1 MSTNVATANLR
12 LTADTG
18 AAKAAIRAA
27 VGDIRAQLQT
37 VARPVRIDVRA
48 DQARLDAQVQA
59 IKTKFQGLGTDLRTL
74 LQVDVSALRSV
85 LSLIGRQVTDLRDI
99 ENRLRTSGSGGGGG
113 RGGGT
118 GGGSPGV
125 SNAYAAQLRALQGDL
140 RAGATS
146 TAAFDAATRALK
158 ASIDSE
164 IASLRNLGPLTRD
177 QQAKLDA
184 LRATSGQA
192 STALRQLADQQARA
206 AQAGAQNAA
215 RAQAEAVGRLGRE
228 LQAATSQYERGGL
241 SLRGYLR
248 EMERIRTAGQG
259 MAAGLQAGTRE
270 ALALERVMGGLSRN
284 TGRINDQSITKIRA
298 DLAAARAEFERAT
311 AAAGR
316 FVDKRA
322 AINAYEASM
331 RGLQDR
337 IRQVGERSTVTA
349 GQVRTLNQISAQV
362 RSGLNT
368 INNVPSGAGFA
379 GGIMAALKQ
388 LPQFAQVAGGSL
400 GAAAAQAG
408 NLGGSFQGI
417 ARMAG
422 PTGMAIAALT
432 VAVSALAAALGASIQ
447 TASQFQQTLQD
458 IKALTQP
465 TAAELDRLR
474 TATFDIGKPLGVGA
488 RDAAAAV
495 LELNKAGLS
504 AKDAV
509 GGGLK
514 GALELAGAA
523 GISAAEGATLAVSA
537 MTAFGLQSQQLPRI
551 ADVFAN
557 FSNKT
562 FLSASDL
569 SQAIAAVGPVAR
581 DAGIGLEQ
589 FSGLMATLA
598 QGGFKNMSDA
608 GTSLKTMLLS
618 LTAPVETGAK
628 ALDALKV
635 SAFDKAG
642 AMRPLNDVLGDLRGK
657 LVQLTPQAQ
666 KQLLRQI
673 FGQDALRAAQILLR
687 EGPKAIDANT
697 AAMKKAGEAQRVARE
712 RLDSLQGA
720 QKKFGATL
728 EQLKIQM
735 GTPFLK
741 PLQAIVEFSTR
752 AVESFTNMGSAAGKV
767 TTPLQA
773 LGAASQQALAPLGEM
788 LRTFGAQ
795 LAALWTNVLQPILQS
810 VHQAWTVVQVA
821 IVTALGV
828 VFQVVRGVTEGVQGI
843 LQGFVGSFT
852 QSGQGINLSLAGMAT
867 NFAEWAS
874 RSRILILAVGKIAGA
889 LPGVFKGVGVGIG
902 QILAGMIKTFGGLAT
917 AARSVFQAAGGYA
930 LAFLRVLGRFASGVS
945 LVIKGSGRILFGF
958 ALAVKNAFVDRVQQV
973 LAAAGQMFTT
983 FGEGVG
989 RLLQPAQQAFFTYI
1003 VKPAHTMGDF
1013 LRAAFDRVVGILG
1026 SAVASA
1032 GKILTPMGEVL
1043 SALGIGL
1050 GEALKNAAGAASKAI
1065 GSLVDRGAKQADAAY
1080 QEAQRAAEARAAA
1093 TAGGIGSII
1102 EDGLNS
1108 ARKKLVNFAVDN
1120 GTAGNIAGG
1129 MALVAGGIDAISTA
1143 TSGLNADLAQTTSNL
1158 NAGFSTAGT
1167 QIRTA
1172 SADFSVGVKTVQ
1184 SSFAQLGATTDQ
1196 VMKDV
1201 QASFKAGENTA
1212 TATAKAVQQA
1222 AAPPKVLPSG
1232 KLTLEDLGLTDES
1245 KKSGSKVTATDLA
1258 NQAQFKK
1265 DIRELTD
1272 LELGRAKA
1280 EALRTNNKKAMT
1292 AILAEES
1299 RRERERAADAKKG
1312 ATVDRQAADAR
1323 ATLVREIRQS
1333 IAAFKLQSDQGKVT
1347 AATQLAFNQRMEDFQ
1362 AKVAKLPL
1370 GLQAGTQALFQQ
1382 AAALSKN
1389 AEIQVKAARVTA
1401 LSGAALTK
1409 YKEALRGKS
1418 AAQLRDLEVEAR
1430 ARNLGPQLNAILA
1443 EKARRANADAAATKK
1458 AAAAAAQAAE
1468 SAATLERETR
1478 QLNERFALQVKQG
1491 TVTEASLQTYRQALE
1506 DVQAKAAK
1514 LPAAVRGTIT
1524 ALIEQGTTLGT
1535 QGQQLVAR
1543 ASEIDNLKK
1552 AVQEWGYAELQAARA
1567 RVVANGGD
1575 KEKLA
1580 ILDKEIEKYKTL
1592 SDAQAAQASSESR
1605 LAGAQADQTN
1615 IEGEYENAR
1624 SAAEGNLA
1632 RLYQLELEYGQKV
1645 ADARS
1650 AALRATIADED
1661 RQVQEKYA
1669 KLLALDGL
1677 TEDRRRELEADRDRE
1692 LRANA
1697 TRLGTGLAKI
1707 NQDRAAAELGAK
1719 QDLDDALLTADR
1731 ATRER
1736 LRRNAITDLE
1746 QRTKDLEAQQDA
1758 ELENEDLTEQ
1768 ERLDIRKRYQP
1779 LLVAAKQAELN
1790 AVRDLEIQAEEDRYA
1805 DELDD
1810 ARRKGILDEKRLQ
1823 ADGTYLTVRQLL
1835 ERAHQSELGRIRNGA
1850 ADDARDYELGVK
1862 RDVGKA
1868 IVAATRETSV
1878 KLKEEAD
1885 GRVEVQ
1891 LENLEQLTGAERAAA
1906 LTQLNLWKDT
1916 YRAQGEAGKA
1926 AVAQIDAAIKKVT
1939 EAGTKAR
1946 AAVADLIVG
1955 DEKGATGAF
1964 NTKLSSIG
1972 KDETAEDARASA
1984 EQQFAELRSTYE
1996 KNITD
2001 IEAALGQF
2009 AKVRDENLTPK
2020 ELATRAGLQS
2030 TLALYQGFLKQ
2041 TVTAAGQAGDK
2052 AAQTFTQAQADKA
2065 AESALALVEAQY
2077 ELARAEG
2084 RDGSPAYIAGLQ
2096 AALAYWRARLLG
2108 LKEGT
2113 AEYIGALQKIT
2124 GLETKLTS
2132 TKGENGLISGLE
2144 AAAGLV
2150 GKGGALQS
2158 ALSAGLTGMAA
2169 FFKSGGLAGGRGA
2182 ILQGAAAFVGG
2193 LVDVF
2198 RTGDEDIDKV
2208 VSTLVSGLQGT
2219 LMQLA
2224 QGNWIGA
2231 LVSGVATAVATVI
2244 DIFQGG
2250 VNSAKK
2256 AAEEIKNTTQNVKF
2270 FDLSRYAKTVGVGGF
2285 WGFLGFKKAE
2295 IDQEA
2300 VSIAQT
2306 LGDAIYNAISTA
2318 FLDGI
2323 KSGKASFADLG
2334 LDVRKDLG
2342 QVILQGL
2349 IDGFLKGAIMQG
2361 ILQPFLDAYI
2371 TAMKSGNAE
2380 ALAAAANGI
2389 QVALGTA
2396 NTELA
2401 RFYNTVLVP
2410 SSQQMGVFGNEE
2422 GSGTTGSASTDLGI
2436 PAVPGGVMA
2445 APAWKLDEIQVS
2457 IEHTK
2462 ALRDITPVLARLADE
2477 GLAVSAQAD
2486 VTVRAPNSDL
2496 RAYALNS

>member
-1 MSTNVATANLR
+1 MSTNVGTANLR
-12 LTADTG
+12 LTAETD

-27 VGDIRAQLQT
+27 VGVIRAQLQT
-37 VARPVRIDVRA
+37 LTRPVRVDVQA
-48 DQARLDAQVQA
+48 DQTRLDAQVQA
-59 IKTKFQGLGTDLRTL
+59 IKLKFQSLGTELRTL

-85 LSLIGRQVTDLRDI
+85 LALIARQVTDLRDI
-99 ENRLRTSGSGGGGG
+99 ENRLRTSGSGAGGL
-113 RGGGT
+113 GGGT

-146 TAAFDAATRALK
+146 TAAFDTATRALK
-158 ASIDSE
+158 ASIDAE

-192 STALRQLADQQARA
+192 GAALRQLADQQARA

-215 RAQAEAVGRLGRE
+215 RAQAEAVSKLGRE

-241 SLRGYLR
+241 SLRAYLR

-284 TGRINDQSITKIRA
+284 AGQINDQSITKIRS
-298 DLAAARAEFERAT
+298 DLAAARAELERAT

-316 FVDKRA
+316 FADKRA

-331 RGLQDR
+331 RSLQDR

-349 GQVRTLNQISAQV
+349 GQVRNLNQISAQI
-362 RSGLNT
+362 RTNLNSLSNT
-368 INNVPSGAGFA
+368 PSGAGFA

-400 GAAAAQAG
+400 GAAAAQASSM
-408 NLGGSFQGI
+408 GGALSGV
-417 ARMAG
+417 AGMAG
-422 PTGMAIAALT
+422 PVGVAIAGVTVAVAALT
-432 VAVSALAAALGASIQ
+432 AALAVSIQ

-474 TATFDIGKPLGVGA
+474 AATFEVGKPLGVGA

-495 LELNKAGLS
+495 LELNKAGLT

-514 GALELAGAA
+514 GALDLAGAA

-537 MTAFGLQSQQLPRI
+537 MTAFGLQAQQLPRI

-562 FLSASDL
+562 FLGASDL

-589 FSGLMATLA
+589 FTGLMATLA

-635 SAFDKAG
+635 SAFDQAG
-642 AMRPLNDVLGDLRGK
+642 AMRPLNDVLGDLRTK

-697 AAMKKAGEAQRVARE
+697 AAMRKQGEAQRVARE

-752 AVESFTNMGSAAGKV
+752 VVQSFTDMGAAAGKV
-767 TTPLQA
+767 STPLQGMA
-773 LGAASQQALAPLGEM
+773 EASRQALE
-788 LRTFGAQ
+788 
-795 LAALWTNVLQPILQS
+795 PILKTLQDLGQGLLEVWNRVLS
-810 VHQAWTVVQVA
+810 PVLTSLWQVWVVIQTTITTAGGVILNVIRSTLTMVGG
-821 IVTALGV
+821 IV
-828 VFQVVRGVTEGVQGI
+828 E
-843 LQGFVGSFT
+843 GFVGSFA
-852 QSGQGINLSLAGMAT
+852 QGGQGVNFTLAGMAT
-867 NFAEWAS
+867 KFTEWAT

-902 QILAGMIKTFGGLAT
+902 QILAGVTRTFGGLAT
-917 AARSVFQAAGGYA
+917 AARTVFQAAGGYA
-930 LAFLRVLGRFASGVS
+930 LAFLRVLGRFASGVAQI
-945 LVIKGSGRILFGF
+945 IKGSGQIMFGF

-973 LAAAGQMFTT
+973 LVAAGRMFTT
-983 FGEGVG
+983 FGQGIG
-989 RLLQPAQQAFFTYI
+989 RLLEPAQQAFFTYI
-1003 VKPAHTMGDF
+1003 VQPAHTMGTF

-1026 SAVASA
+1026 GAVSAA
-1032 GKILTPMGEVL
+1032 GRILTPMGKVL
-1043 SALGIGL
+1043 SALGIGI
-1050 GEALKNAAGAASKAI
+1050 GEALKNAATAASTAI
-1065 GSLVDRGAKQADAAY
+1065 ASFVDRGATQADAAY
-1080 QEAQRAAEARAAA
+1080 QAAQQAAQARAAA
-1093 TAGGIGSII
+1093 TASGVGGII
-1102 EDGLNS
+1102 EQGLN
-1108 ARKKLVNFAVDN
+1108 AAGEALTNFAGDN
-1120 GTAGNIAGG
+1120 GAGSQVTAG
-1129 MALVAGGIDAISTA
+1129 LKSVAGGIQAVSTA

-1158 NAGFSTAGT
+1158 QAGFTTAGN
-1167 QIRTA
+1167 QIRSA
-1172 SADFSVGVKTVQ
+1172 STDFSVGVKTVQ
-1184 SSFAQLGATTDQ
+1184 GSVAQLGTTTTQ

-1201 QASFKAGENTA
+1201 QASLAAGAQSA

-1222 AAPPKVLPSG
+1222 VTPPKTLPSG
-1232 KLTLEDLGLTDES
+1232 TMTLEDLGLGDES
-1245 KKSGSKVTATDLA
+1245 KKSGSKVTAADLVK
-1258 NQAQFKK
+1258 QAQFKK
-1265 DIRELTD
+1265 DIKELTD

-1280 EALRTNNKKAMT
+1280 EALRTNNKKAIT
-1292 AILAEES
+1292 AILAEEA
-1299 RRERERAADAKKG
+1299 RRERERTAEAKKG
-1312 ATVDRQAADAR
+1312 AAVDRQATETR

-1347 AATQLAFNQRMEDFQ
+1347 AASQLAFNQRMEDFQ
-1362 AKVAKLPL
+1362 ARVAKLPL
-1370 GLQAGTQALFQQ
+1370 ALQAGTQALFQQ

-1389 AEIQVKAARVTA
+1389 AEIQVKATRATA

-1418 AAQLRDLEVEAR
+1418 AAQLKDLEADAR

-1443 EKARRANADAAATKK
+1443 ERTRRANAQAAADRK
-1458 AAAAAAQAAE
+1458 AAAAATQAAE
-1468 SAATLERETR
+1468 TAANLERETR

-1524 ALIEQGTTLGT
+1524 ALIEQGTTLRT
-1535 QGQQLVAR
+1535 QGQQIVTR
-1543 ASEIDNLKK
+1543 ASEIDKLKQ

-1567 RVVANGGD
+1567 RVIANGGD

-1605 LAGAQADQTN
+1605 LAGAQADQSN
-1615 IEGEYENAR
+1615 IEGQYENAR

-1632 RLYQLELEYGQKV
+1632 QLYQVELQYGQKV
-1645 ADARS
+1645 ADAR
-1650 AALRATIADED
+1650 ATALRASIADED
-1661 RQVQEKYA
+1661 RQVREKYA

-1677 TEDRRRELEADRDRE
+1677 TDERRRELEADRDRE
-1692 LRANA
+1692 IQANA
-1697 TRLGTGLAKI
+1697 TRLTTGLAKI
-1707 NQDRAAAELGAK
+1707 TQDRVAAELSAR
-1719 QDLDDALLTADR
+1719 QDLDEALLTADR
-1731 ATRER
+1731 ATRDR
-1736 LRRNAITDLE
+1736 LRRNAIADLE
-1746 QRTKDLEAQQDA
+1746 QRTADLEAQQDA
-1758 ELENEDLTEQ
+1758 DLENESLTEQ

-1779 LLVAAKQAELN
+1779 LLAAAKQAELN
-1790 AVRDLEIQAEEDRYA
+1790 AIRDLEIQAENDRYA
-1805 DELDD
+1805 DELED
-1810 ARRKGILDEKRLQ
+1810 ARRKGILDERRLQ
-1823 ADGTYLTVRQLL
+1823 ADGTYLTVRQQL
-1835 ERAHQSELGRIRNGA
+1835 ERAHQSELGRIQNRA
-1850 ADDARDYELGVK
+1850 ADEARDYELGVK
-1862 RDVGKA
+1862 REVGKA
-1868 IVAATRETSV
+1868 VVAATRETSAT
-1878 KLKEEAD
+1878 LKEEAD

-1891 LENLEQLTGAERAAA
+1891 LENLDQLTGAERAAA
-1906 LTQLNLWKDT
+1906 LTQLNLWKET
-1916 YRAQGEAGKA
+1916 YKAQGEAGKA

-1946 AAVADLIVG
+1946 AAAADLVVP
-1955 DEKGATGAF
+1955 DAAAATRAF
-1964 NTKLSSIG
+1964 DTKLGSIG
-1972 KDETAEDARASA
+1972 KDDTADAARASA

-2009 AKVRDENLTPK
+2009 ADKRDEDLTPN
-2020 ELATRAGLQS
+2020 ERATHAGLQA
-2030 TLALYQGFLKQ
+2030 TLTLYQGFLKQ
-2041 TVTAAGQAGDK
+2041 TVTAATQAGDQ
-2052 AAQTFTQAQADKA
+2052 AAQAFTQAQADKA
-2065 AESALALVEAQY
+2065 AESALALAEANY
-2077 ELARAEG
+2077 ELAQIEG
-2084 RDGSPAYIAGLQ
+2084 QDGGPAYLAGLR
-2096 AALAYWRARLLG
+2096 AAIAYWRGRLAGMEAGTPEYAAMLKKIADLEGKARDVDSDPLVGRLNLIAQAVG
-2108 LKEGT
+2108 KNGK
-2113 AEYIGALQKIT
+2113 LQKTIT
-2124 GLETKLTS
+2124 AGMDALAAYFKAGGA
-2132 TKGENGLISGLE
+2132 KGGSQSLIAGASALVSGLAE
-2144 AAAGLV
+2144 V
-2150 GKGGALQS
+2150 
-2158 ALSAGLTGMAA
+2158 
-2169 FFKSGGLAGGRGA
+2169 FK
-2182 ILQGAAAFVGG
+2182 
-2193 LVDVF
+2193 
-2198 RTGDEDIDKV
+2198 TGDEDVDQVINTFVSGVQAVLGSLAKGDWVGALIAGVATV
-2208 VSTLVSGLQGT
+2208 VST
-2219 LMQLA
+2219 
-2224 QGNWIGA
+2224 I
-2231 LVSGVATAVATVI
+2231 I

-2250 VNSAKK
+2250 ANSARK
-2256 AAEEIKNTTQNVKF
+2256 AAEEIRNATQNVRF
-2270 FDLSRYAKTVGVGGF
+2270 FDLSKYAKTVSAGGF
-2285 WGFLGFKKAE
+2285 WGFLGFKKSE

-2300 VSIAQT
+2300 VGIAQT

-2323 KSGKASFADLG
+2323 KSGKASFSDLG

-2349 IDGFLKGAIMQG
+2349 IDGFMKGAVMQG

-2380 ALAAAANGI
+2380 ALTAAANGI
-2389 QVALGTA
+2389 QTALATA

-2401 RFYNTVLVP
+2401 RFYDTVLVP
-2410 SSQQMGVFGNEE
+2410 ASEQMGVFGTDTGNL
-2422 GSGTTGSASTDLGI
+2422 SGSASTDLGI
-2436 PAVPGGVMA
+2436 PSAPGAVMA
-2445 APAWKLDEIQVS
+2445 APAWKLDEMQVAM
-2457 IEHTK
+2457 EHTK
-2462 ALRDITPVLARLADE
+2462 VLRELTPLIGRLVDE

-2486 VTVRAPNSDL
+2486 VTVQAPSSDL
-2496 RAYALNS
+2496 RAYATRP